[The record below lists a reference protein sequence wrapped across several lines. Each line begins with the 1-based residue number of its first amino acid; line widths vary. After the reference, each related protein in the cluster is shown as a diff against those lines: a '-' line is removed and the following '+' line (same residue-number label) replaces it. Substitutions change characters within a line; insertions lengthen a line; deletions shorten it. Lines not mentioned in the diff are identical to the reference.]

1 VKTTVEI
8 RDQLYARAQKKAQRD
23 GRSMRSL
30 IEEGLRL
37 CLEADERAKSG
48 RYRLPDKSVGDPKGP
63 NPLESMSWPEL
74 RDEIYGGR

>member
-8 RDQLYARAQKKAQRD
+8 QDQLFTRAQRKARRE
-23 GRSMRSL
+23 GRTLRSV

-37 CLEADERAKSG
+37 ALDAETVAES
-48 RYRLPDKSVGDPKGP
+48 YHLPDLSVGDPGSP
-63 NPLESMSWPEL
+63 DPLESMSWTEL